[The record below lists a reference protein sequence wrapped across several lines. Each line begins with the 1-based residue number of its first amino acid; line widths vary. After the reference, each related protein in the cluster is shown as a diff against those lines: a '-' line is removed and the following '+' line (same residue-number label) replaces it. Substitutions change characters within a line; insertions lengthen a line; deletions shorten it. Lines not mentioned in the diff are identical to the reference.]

1 MSKLFLAFAC
11 IFFLSAVN
19 AQTKKLGKG
28 IVGTWRLVYFADF
41 DTATNSW
48 IFRYG
53 KNPRGFFTYT
63 KSGVLNINI
72 SSDNP
77 LKISEEEGKNYNVN
91 LFNYIEKNSFGYFGT
106 YTLVIEKGR
115 VIHHVKGGT
124 IPWYTDTEQPRQIQ
138 LKGDTAIIGDSK
150 TTKRVLVRVD

>member
-19 AQTKKLGKG
+19 AQSKKVDKG

-41 DTATNSW
+41 DSATNSW

-63 KSGVLNINI
+63 KSGLLNINI

-77 LKISEEEGKNYNVN
+77 LKISEEEGKNYDMNLYNYSRKIHSDILVN
-91 LFNYIEKNSFGYFGT
+91 
-106 YTLVIEKGR
+106 
-115 VIHHVKGGT
+115 IH
-124 IPWYTDTEQPRQIQ
+124 
-138 LKGDTAIIGDSK
+138 
-150 TTKRVLVRVD
+150 